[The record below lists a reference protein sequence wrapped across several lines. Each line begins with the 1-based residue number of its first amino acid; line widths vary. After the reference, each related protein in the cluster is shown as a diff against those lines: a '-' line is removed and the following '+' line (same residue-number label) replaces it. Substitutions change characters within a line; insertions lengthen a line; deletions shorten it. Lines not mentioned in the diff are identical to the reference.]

1 MKKSRKVALVLLGVG
16 ASVVLTGCEDS
27 RQNVSSKRNQ
37 YANRADCV
45 ADWGDKDCPRDAQ
58 RSSNGGFFYMG
69 PHYFWSPG
77 GGPMVVGNDGTAR
90 AASGTYLNQPGASSS
105 TSSRSSIGS
114 VSGMSSVSSSSIS
127 RASSSSGAKASSST
141 SVSRGGFGSSSS
153 SFSSGG

>member
-1 MKKSRKVALVLLGVG
+1 MKKSRNVALVLLGVG
-16 ASVVLTGCEDS
+16 ASVVLAGCDS
-27 RQNVSSKRNQ
+27 KENVNSKRNQ

-90 AASGTYLNQPGASSS
+90 AASGTYLNQPGASA
-105 TSSRSSIGS
+105 TTTSRSSIGS
-114 VSGMSSVSSSSIS
+114 VSGVSSVS
-127 RASSSSGAKASSST
+127 RAVASSGAKASSGT